1 MIRPLLVVVPMLAL
15 AACSGDRELRCEST
29 DRYQSARSVQ
39 PVRVP
44 DDLSVPDESGAL
56 LIFNVSGADELD
68 RILAADPYYSHP
80 AVHIG
85 RRQEWSPIVGSP
97 A

>member
-1 MIRPLLVVVPMLAL
+1 MESESTVSDGPSRL
-15 AACSGDRELRCEST
+15 ELRPAHREVIKQLHAEGT
-29 DRYQSARSVQ
+29 LVMAG
-39 PVRVP
+39 PF
-44 DDLSVPDESGAL
+44 PDESGAL